1 MRRTASTLLLAL
13 GLIISGCAP
22 AEPTPAGAE
31 EPLAPGTEADSV
43 IAEGRVEPVR
53 YAEIALSASGLVSKV
68 LLQEDDEV
76 NAGDLIAQL
85 EASQT
90 LSLEDAQ
97 ANALTE
103 LTAAYEAV
111 RDAQYELDNF
121 DVPSD
126 FSGQSATEA
135 VRSTREKLDAA
146 REAFEP
152 YEDLSER
159 RVELTARERQDESKI
174 YRDTAKLFK
183 KRLDDAWSK
192 YRTAITWLEHDSA
205 LEAAAARLDQAQE
218 NYDAL
223 LDPSFSED
231 TAGLRAAL
239 ANAELRAPFAGVIT
253 QLDLKVG
260 EFASAGQP
268 VVTIADMTSWVV
280 RTTDLTELDVVSI
293 REGADATILLDA
305 IPNEPIAA
313 SVMQISQGY
322 SEKQGDI
329 VYEVTLVLA
338 EVPPGI
344 RWGMT
349 AEVRFD
355 M

>member
-1 MRRTASTLLLAL
+1 
-13 GLIISGCAP
+13 
-22 AEPTPAGAE
+22 
-31 EPLAPGTEADSV
+31 
-43 IAEGRVEPVR
+43 
-53 YAEIALSASGLVSKV
+53 
-68 LLQEDDEV
+68 
-76 NAGDLIAQL
+76 
-85 EASQT
+85 
-90 LSLEDAQ
+90 
-97 ANALTE
+97 
-103 LTAAYEAV
+103 
-111 RDAQYELDNF
+111 
-121 DVPSD
+121 
-126 FSGQSATEA
+126 

-305 IPNEPIAA
+305 IPNAPIAA